1 MPMYATAP
9 VWENRFDRIANIL
22 QWLALVFGAIFAFVQ
37 SGATLHTATAVT
49 AVGLYVVVFQ
59 SLPTRV
65 RHGIWTGEILAVTGV
80 AASMLAIAF
89 TSGIESPYLL
99 FSITPVL
106 YSAAFAGWRRGIE
119 TSLLAAAVL
128 LAIHQTVDDGSLA
141 GGTLWTWIA
150 IYLLIAV
157 TFSLARHLLLEAGAT
172 NAALLAASMQSAE
185 RLDRLDASHKLLSAL
200 SNLADGSEL
209 NPVRVG
215 STALD
220 HLAAAVPFEAGQIAM
235 NGKDGPVVVA
245 RTERHGEFA
254 STLTAPL
261 SVGARDVGFVVLS
274 RREAFDPAE
283 LDHVDE
289 ILQPVG
295 LAFANILLLQEIAHR
310 AIQEER
316 MRLARELHDDIGPSL
331 ASLGLSLDMALLQSP
346 SDASLAD
353 HLAGLRSNVTNLVE
367 EVRDTVA
374 GLRATEPVSLYE
386 HALQLAAENPDEL
399 PKVAAA
405 LREHRPPPIEIG
417 NELMAIMSEAVR
429 NARNHSEAH
438 IVTIEGFINHD
449 SGSIA
454 VVDDGQGFDA
464 GTEHAGHYGLVG
476 MAERAGK
483 IGAGFDVQSS
493 PKGTT
498 ITVTWGDQ

>member
-1 MPMYATAP
+1 MYATAP
-9 VWENRFDRIANIL
+9 MWENRFDRIANIL
-22 QWLALVFGAIFAFVQ
+22 QWLAMVFGAIFAFAQ
-37 SGATLHTATAVT
+37 GGATLRTATALT

-59 SLPTRV
+59 SLPMRV
-65 RHGIWTGEILAVTGV
+65 RHGIWTGEVLAVTGV
-80 AASMLAIAF
+80 AASMLAVAF
-89 TSGIESPYLL
+89 TRGIESPYLL

-119 TSLLAAAVL
+119 TSLLAAGVL
-128 LAIHQTVDDGSLA
+128 LAIHQAVDDGGLA
-141 GGTLWTWIA
+141 GGTLWTWIG

-172 NAALLAASMQSAE
+172 NVALMAASVQSAE

-200 SNLADGSEL
+200 AGLADGAEL

-215 STALD
+215 TAALD
-220 HLAAAVPFEAGQIAM
+220 HLAAAIHFEAGQIAI

-245 RTERHGEFA
+245 RTERHEEFS
-254 STLTAPL
+254 STLTTPL
-261 SVGARDVGFVVLS
+261 TVGARDVGFVVLS
-274 RREAFDPAE
+274 REEAFDPAE
-283 LDHVDE
+283 LNHVDE

-295 LAFANILLLQEIAHR
+295 LSFANILLLQEIAHR

-316 MRLARELHDDIGPSL
+316 ARLARELHDDIGPSL
-331 ASLGLSLDMALLQSP
+331 ASLGLSLDVALLQSP
-346 SDASLAD
+346 VDAALAN

-386 HALQLAAENPDEL
+386 HALQLAAANPDEL
-399 PKVAAA
+399 PKVTAA

-417 NELMAIMSEAVR
+417 DEITAIMSEAVR
-429 NARNHSEAH
+429 NARHHSEAH
-438 IVTIEGFINHD
+438 IVTIEGFINYD

-454 VVDDGQGFDA
+454 VVDDGQGFDSSI
-464 GTEHAGHYGLVG
+464 GYEGHYGLVG
-476 MAERAGK
+476 MVERADK
-483 IGAGFDVQSS
+483 IGAELNVQSS